1 MDHIERVQAA
11 LRFGAPDRLPL
22 EIHDVPGLYDAY
34 GTVDPETVVLVPG
47 AEDFDA
53 IRVTYHW
60 TFADEG
66 KNAEGERLR
75 RDEWGCLQ
83 RVPASEQTAYEVVH
97 KPLADPTALDRYRF
111 PDPSVSDAFFARTRR
126 IISERYADRFVCG
139 YVDPGPLL
147 VAFNLMGYSG
157 LLTRLI
163 DEPERVVRVVSQVVE
178 YQKGIVDRF
187 AQIGVHQVSIID
199 EFAGTGGL
207 MFSPD
212 LWRKHFAGL
221 YAEVFRHIQ
230 SHGLLAGCLFDG
242 DITAILDDYLALG
255 PDVIEIM
262 QPNLVG
268 IDKWSRLLGGR
279 AGRRH
284 AAKASV
290 DMMTTLAT
298 GTPRQC
304 AEEARKLV
312 AAFHSPE
319 GGFVPISLRWH
330 RPQYAAEN
338 VAAVAATFRESQ

>member
-11 LRFGAPDRLPL
+11 LRFAGPDRVPL

-34 GTVDPETVVLVPG
+34 GTTDPDAVVLVPG

-66 KNAEGERLR
+66 QNAGGESLR
-75 RDEWGCLQ
+75 RDEWGCVQ
-83 RVPASEQTAYEVVH
+83 RIPSSEQTAYEVVH
-97 KPLADPTALDRYRF
+97 KPLADPAALDSYQF
-111 PDPSVSDAFFARTRR
+111 PNPSVSDPFFER
-126 IISERYADRFVCG
+126 IRNTIAERYADRFVCG

-147 VAFNLMGYSG
+147 VAFNLMGYDG

-163 DEPERVVRVVSQVVE
+163 DEPEQVAHVVAQVVE

-187 AQIGVHQVSIID
+187 ARIGVHQVSIID
-199 EFAGTGGL
+199 EFAGTNGL
-207 MFSPD
+207 MFSPA
-212 LWRKHFAGL
+212 LWREHFAGL

-230 SHGLLAGCLFDG
+230 SQGLLAGCLFDG

-255 PDVIEIM
+255 PDVVEIM

-268 IDKWSRLLGGR
+268 IDNWARLVGGR
-279 AGRRH
+279 DGRRH
-284 AAKASV
+284 AVKASV

-312 AAFHSPE
+312 EAFHSPE
-319 GGFVPISLRWH
+319 GGFVAISLRWH
-330 RPQYAAEN
+330 RPQYPAQN
-338 VAAVAATFRESQ
+338 VAAVAAAFQDSR